1 MNTVRYSKTAMLLHW
16 SLAFALA
23 FQIGLGWQFDSLQ
36 RGTNLFELY
45 QLHKSVGILILVLS
59 LARLVIRMGYSRPE
73 PLADAIWSRWAAK
86 LVHGGFYLVLIGGP
100 LTGWLLVS
108 SAKIAVPTVL
118 FGILPLPHLP
128 VGSAAHG
135 AAEALHSQLAWLAI
149 VLLLL
154 HVVGA
159 LRHQFFKDEDILQRM
174 LPWVLKRKTAAFG
187 TMCVILATIGM
198 AYGAGA
204 NLMLAKAPLARLP
217 AAESPAP
224 MSKATSSDAPK
235 KIAEDP
241 KAENKRDAGMPV
253 QEWRVSG
260 GGKLAFTVDW
270 NGTPINGTFRRWN
283 SDIRFSPEDLAQ
295 SRIRVTIDVGSAST
309 ADNQRDDML
318 LSESFLNA
326 AAHPKAV
333 FNSSSIRLLNG
344 DHYSARGTLGMNGKA
359 HPVTLNFKLKID
371 GARAEVAGSS
381 SLRRTQF
388 GVGSGEWAETNEVAD
403 TVLITFDFTAR
414 AAQ

>member
-1 MNTVRYSKTAMLLHW
+1 MNTVRYSKTAILLHW

-36 RGTNLFELY
+36 RGPNLFELY

-59 LARLVIRMGYSRPE
+59 LARLVIRMGYTRPK
-73 PLADAIWSRWAAK
+73 PLADTIWSRRTAK

-135 AAEALHSQLAWLAI
+135 AAEALHTQLAWLAI

-154 HVVGA
+154 HVIGA

-174 LPWVLKRKTAAFG
+174 LPWALKRKTAAFA

-198 AYGAGA
+198 AYGVGA
-204 NLMLAKAPLARLP
+204 NLMLANAPQARSP
-217 AAESPAP
+217 AAQSPATIP
-224 MSKATSSDAPK
+224 EATLPDAPK
-235 KIAEDP
+235 SAEEP
-241 KAENKRDAGMPV
+241 KAVNKQDAGIPV
-253 QEWRVSG
+253 KEWRVSG

-318 LSESFLNA
+318 LGESFLNA

-344 DHYSARGTLGMNGKA
+344 DRYIARGTLNMNGKT
-359 HPVTLNFKLKID
+359 HPVALNFKLKID
-371 GARAEVAGSS
+371 DIRAEVAGSS

-388 GVGSGEWAETNEVAD
+388 GVGTGEWAATNEVAD

>member
-36 RGTNLFELY
+36 RGPNLFELY

-59 LARLVIRMGYSRPE
+59 LARLVIRMAYLRPK
-73 PLADAIWSRWAAK
+73 PLADAIWSRRAAK

-128 VGSAAHG
+128 VDSAAHG
-135 AAEALHSQLAWLAI
+135 VAEALHTQLAWLAI
-149 VLLLL
+149 ALLLL

-159 LRHQFFKDEDILQRM
+159 LRHQFFKGEDILQRM
-174 LPWVLKRKTAAFG
+174 LPWVLKRKTAAFA

-204 NLMLAKAPLARLP
+204 NLMLAKAPQARLP
-217 AAESPAP
+217 AAQSPAP
-224 MSKATSSDAPK
+224 IPEATFSDAP
-235 KIAEDP
+235 ESVEEP
-241 KAENKRDAGMPV
+241 KTENKQDAGIPV
-253 QEWRVSG
+253 KEWRVSG

-283 SDIRFSPEDLAQ
+283 SDIRFSPDDLEQ
-295 SRIRVTIDVGSAST
+295 SRIRVTIDIGSAST

-318 LSESFLNA
+318 LGESFLNA
-326 AAHPKAV
+326 AVHPKAV
-333 FNSSSIRLLNG
+333 FNSSSIRLLNE
-344 DHYSARGTLGMNGKA
+344 DRYSARGTLDMNGKT

-371 GARAEVAGSS
+371 GTRAEVAGSS

-388 GVGSGEWAETNEVAD
+388 GVGTGEWAATNEVAD

>member
-36 RGTNLFELY
+36 RGPNLFELY
-45 QLHKSVGILILVLS
+45 QLHKSVGIMILVLS
-59 LARLVIRMGYSRPE
+59 LARLVIRMGHSRPK
-73 PLADAIWSRWAAK
+73 PLADAIWSRRAAK

-135 AAEALHSQLAWLAI
+135 AAEALHTQLAWLAI
-149 VLLLL
+149 ALLLL

-159 LRHQFFKDEDILQRM
+159 LRHQFFKGDDILQRM
-174 LPWVLKRKTAAFG
+174 LPWVLKRKTAAFT

-204 NLMLAKAPLARLP
+204 NLMLAKAPQERLP
-217 AAESPAP
+217 AAKSPAAI
-224 MSKATSSDAPK
+224 SEATLRDAPK
-235 KIAEDP
+235 SVEEP
-241 KAENKRDAGMPV
+241 KTENKQDAGIPV
-253 QEWRVSG
+253 KEWRVSG

-295 SRIRVTIDVGSAST
+295 SRIKVTIDVGSAST
-309 ADNQRDDML
+309 ADNQRDEML
-318 LSESFLNA
+318 LGESFLNA

-333 FNSSSIRLLNG
+333 FNSSSIRLVNG
-344 DHYSARGTLGMNGKA
+344 DLYIARGTLDMNGKT

-371 GARAEVAGSS
+371 GIRAEVAGSS

-388 GVGSGEWAETNEVAD
+388 GVGNGEWAETNEVAD
-403 TVLITFDFTAR
+403 TVAITFDFTAR

>member
-1 MNTVRYSKTAMLLHW
+1 VNTVRYSKTAMLLHW

-23 FQIGLGWQFDSLQ
+23 FQLGLGWQFDSLQ
-36 RGTNLFELY
+36 RGPNLFELY
-45 QLHKSVGILILVLS
+45 QLHKSVGIMILLLS
-59 LARLVIRMGYSRPE
+59 LARLAIRMGYSRPK
-73 PLADAIWSRWAAK
+73 PLADTIWSQRAAK

-108 SAKIAVPTVL
+108 SAKIAVPTEL

-128 VGSAAHG
+128 VGSAVHG
-135 AAEALHSQLAWLAI
+135 AAEALHTRLAWLAI
-149 VLLLL
+149 ALLLL

-159 LRHQFFKDEDILQRM
+159 LRHQFFKGEDVLQRM
-174 LPWVLKRKTAAFG
+174 LPWVLNRRTAAFV
-187 TMCVILATIGM
+187 TICVIFAAIGV

-204 NLMLAKAPLARLP
+204 NLMLAKTPKAGLP
-217 AAESPAP
+217 AAKFPEPISES
-224 MSKATSSDAPK
+224 TLRDAPK
-235 KIAEDP
+235 SAEEP
-241 KAENKRDAGMPV
+241 KAVNEQDAVIPV
-253 QEWRVSG
+253 KEWRVSG

-283 SDIRFSPEDLAQ
+283 SDIRFSPDDLAQ

-318 LSESFLNA
+318 LGESFLNA
-326 AAHPKAV
+326 SVHPKAV
-333 FNSSSIRLLNG
+333 FNSSSIRSLNG
-344 DHYSARGTLGMNGKA
+344 DRYSARGTLDMNGKR

-371 GARAEVAGSS
+371 GARAEASGSS

-403 TVLITFDFTAR
+403 TVAITFDFTAL

>member
-1 MNTVRYSKTAMLLHW
+1 MNTARYSKTAMLLHW

-36 RGTNLFELY
+36 RGPNLFELY

-59 LARLVIRMGYSRPE
+59 LARLVIRMGYSRPI
-73 PLADAIWSRWAAK
+73 PLADTIWSRRAAK

-135 AAEALHSQLAWLAI
+135 AAEALHTQLAWLAI
-149 VLLLL
+149 ALLLL
-154 HVVGA
+154 HVIGA

-174 LPWVLKRKTAAFG
+174 LPWVLKRKTAAFA

-204 NLMLAKAPLARLP
+204 NLILANAPQARSP
-217 AAESPAP
+217 AAQSPATIP
-224 MSKATSSDAPK
+224 EATLRDAPK
-235 KIAEDP
+235 SAEEP
-241 KAENKRDAGMPV
+241 KAVNKQDAGIPV
-253 QEWRVSG
+253 KEWRVSG

-283 SDIRFSPEDLAQ
+283 SDIRFSPKDLAQ

-318 LSESFLNA
+318 LGESFLNA

-344 DHYSARGTLGMNGKA
+344 DHYSARGTLDMNGKA

>member
-36 RGTNLFELY
+36 RGPNLFELY

-59 LARLVIRMGYSRPE
+59 LARLVIRMAYLRPK
-73 PLADAIWSRWAAK
+73 PLADAIWSRRAAK

-128 VGSAAHG
+128 VDSAAHG
-135 AAEALHSQLAWLAI
+135 VAEALHTQLAWLAI
-149 VLLLL
+149 ALLLL

-159 LRHQFFKDEDILQRM
+159 LRHQFFKGEDILQRM
-174 LPWVLKRKTAAFG
+174 LPWVLKRKTAAFA

-204 NLMLAKAPLARLP
+204 NLMLAKAPQARLP
-217 AAESPAP
+217 AAQSPAP
-224 MSKATSSDAPK
+224 IPEATFSDAP
-235 KIAEDP
+235 ESVEEP
-241 KAENKRDAGMPV
+241 KTENKQDAGIPV
-253 QEWRVSG
+253 KEWRVSG

-283 SDIRFSPEDLAQ
+283 SDIRFSPDDLAQ
-295 SRIRVTIDVGSAST
+295 SRIRVTIDIGSAST

-318 LSESFLNA
+318 LGESFLNA
-326 AAHPKAV
+326 AVHPKAV
-333 FNSSSIRLLNG
+333 FNSSSIRLLNE
-344 DHYSARGTLGMNGKA
+344 DRYSARGTLDMNGKT

-371 GARAEVAGSS
+371 GTRAEVAGSS

-388 GVGSGEWAETNEVAD
+388 GVGTGEWAATNEVAD

>member
-1 MNTVRYSKTAMLLHW
+1 VNTVRYSKIAMLLHW

-23 FQIGLGWQFDSLQ
+23 FQIGLGWQFVSLQ
-36 RGTNLFELY
+36 RGPNLFELY
-45 QLHKSVGILILVLS
+45 QLHKSVGIMILVLS
-59 LARLVIRMGYSRPE
+59 LARLVIRMGYTRPK
-73 PLADAIWSRWAAK
+73 PLADTIWSRRTAK

-154 HVVGA
+154 HVIGA
-159 LRHQFFKDEDILQRM
+159 LRHQFVKDEDILQRM
-174 LPWVLKRKTAAFG
+174 LPWVLKRKTAAFA
-187 TMCVILATIGM
+187 TMCIILTTIGM

-204 NLMLAKAPLARLP
+204 NLMLANAPKARSP
-217 AAESPAP
+217 AAQSPAKIP
-224 MSKATSSDAPK
+224 EATLPDTPK
-235 KIAEDP
+235 SAEEP
-241 KAENKRDAGMPV
+241 KAVNKQDAGIPV
-253 QEWRVSG
+253 KEWRVSG

-318 LSESFLNA
+318 LGESFLNA

-344 DHYSARGTLGMNGKA
+344 DHYSARGTLDMNGKA
-359 HPVTLNFKLKID
+359 HPVTLSFKLKID
-371 GARAEVAGSS
+371 GTRAEVAGSS

>member
-36 RGTNLFELY
+36 RGPNLFELY

-59 LARLVIRMGYSRPE
+59 LARLVIRMAYSRPK

-128 VGSAAHG
+128 VDSAAHG
-135 AAEALHSQLAWLAI
+135 AAEALHTQLASLAI
-149 VLLLL
+149 ALLLL

-159 LRHQFFKDEDILQRM
+159 LRHQFFKGDDILQRM
-174 LPWVLKRKTAAFG
+174 LPWVLKRKTAAFA

-204 NLMLAKAPLARLP
+204 NLMLAKAPQARLP
-217 AAESPAP
+217 AAKSPAAI
-224 MSKATSSDAPK
+224 SETTLRDAPK
-235 KIAEDP
+235 SVEDP
-241 KAENKRDAGMPV
+241 KTENKQDAGIPV
-253 QEWRVSG
+253 KEWRVSG

-318 LSESFLNA
+318 LGESFLNA
-326 AAHPKAV
+326 AVHPKAV
-333 FNSSSIRLLNG
+333 FNSSSIRLLNE
-344 DHYSARGTLGMNGKA
+344 DRYSARGTLDMNGKT

-371 GARAEVAGSS
+371 GTRAEVAGSS

-388 GVGSGEWAETNEVAD
+388 GVGTGEWAATNEVAD